1 MSYEIERKFLV
12 SDTSYLEAESGI
24 SCRQG
29 YISTEGT
36 SSVRIRIIGEEA
48 YLTLKGADAGIARRE
63 FEYRI
68 PPVDAADILDLFCEE
83 PLIEKTRYHITFQGT
98 AWDVDLFHGAN
109 LGLCMA
115 EVELEEADQVFVA
128 PPWVGEEVTGQA
140 AYYNVNLICNP
151 YTQWQTG

>member
-1 MSYEIERKFLV
+1 M
-12 SDTSYLEAESGI
+12 
-24 SCRQG
+24 
-29 YISTEGT
+29 
-36 SSVRIRIIGEEA
+36 
-48 YLTLKGADAGIARRE
+48 
-63 FEYRI
+63 
-68 PPVDAADILDLFCEE
+68 DAADILDLFCEE

-115 EVELEEADQVFVA
+115 EVELEQADQVFVA